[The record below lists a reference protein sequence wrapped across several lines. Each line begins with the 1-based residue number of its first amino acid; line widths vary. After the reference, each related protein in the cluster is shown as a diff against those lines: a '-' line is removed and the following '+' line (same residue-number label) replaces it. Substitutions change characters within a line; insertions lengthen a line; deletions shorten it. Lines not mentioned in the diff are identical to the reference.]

1 MSSKCA
7 RACVDG
13 HVRGSRSADDLI
25 QLPQFGKVASMAW
38 SRDCSFSVRRFVDAE
53 SHVASRRPVSVWL
66 CKSYAGA
73 LAAAQMPMHSLVQPN
88 TDTEDLSDAFLSCAT
103 RGWRHRGSFKLVT
116 GLLNEQ
122 NFLHDSS
129 VNTAQYLY
137 NTIWNRL
144 VRVPPLSK
152 PARAILKPNNNDSDA
167 AAPGPATL

>member
-53 SHVASRRPVSVWL
+53 SHVASRNPVSVWL

-73 LAAAQMPMHSLVQPN
+73 RAAAQMPMHSLVLVQPS
-88 TDTEDLSDAFLSCAT
+88 TATEDLSDAFLSCAT
-103 RGWRHRGSFKLVT
+103 RGWLHRGSFKLVT
-116 GLLNEQ
+116 GQLCEQ
-122 NFLHDSS
+122 IYWHRFIRQYHPGSLRYDM
-129 VNTAQYLY
+129 NTAR
-137 NTIWNRL
+137 TR
-144 VRVPPLSK
+144 
-152 PARAILKPNNNDSDA
+152 PAH
-167 AAPGPATL
+167 

>member
-1 MSSKCA
+1 MFSKCA

-38 SRDCSFSVRRFVDAE
+38 SRDCSISVRRFVDTE

-88 TDTEDLSDAFLSCAT
+88 TDTEDLSDAFFSCAT
-103 RGWRHRGSFKLVT
+103 RGWRHRGSFKLMT
-116 GLLNEQ
+116 GLLNEVHLGPRLQ
-122 NFLHDSS
+122 QLDGLVLLSS
-129 VNTAQYLY
+129 VSTRLRNYHATASNDTYA
-137 NTIWNRL
+137 
-144 VRVPPLSK
+144 K
-152 PARAILKPNNNDSDA
+152 PTTTNGLDLLGRGII
-167 AAPGPATL
+167 

>member
-1 MSSKCA
+1 MFSKCA

-53 SHVASRRPVSVWL
+53 SHVASRRLASVWL

-73 LAAAQMPMHSLVQPN
+73 RAAAQMPMHSLVQPN

-122 NFLHDSS
+122 NFKDRFIR
-129 VNTAQYLY
+129 QYHPASLRY
-137 NTIWNRL
+137 DMEAARTRL
-144 VRVPPLSK
+144 
-152 PARAILKPNNNDSDA
+152 
-167 AAPGPATL
+167 AP

>member
-1 MSSKCA
+1 MFSKCA

-53 SHVASRRPVSVWL
+53 SHVASRRLASVWL

-73 LAAAQMPMHSLVQPN
+73 RAAAQMPMHSLVQPN

-103 RGWRHRGSFKLVT
+103 RGWRHRGVVQVGDWTLERTKYF
-116 GLLNEQ
+116 
-122 NFLHDSS
+122 HDSS
-129 VNTAQYLY
+129 VNTTQHFYD
-137 NTIWNRL
+137 TTWTRL
-144 VRVPPLSK
+144 VRVPRLSK
-152 PARAILKPNNNDSDA
+152 PARAILKANNNDSDA